1 MKDIKEDFKTLS
13 GDTLYDVGRYFKRI
27 HDDFKRIFD
36 MGNYYKSREK
46 MQEIMNKT
54 KRLPR
59 KTKKKYKK
67 LGIYEDWKEGRIGYE
82 RK

>member
-1 MKDIKEDFKTLS
+1 MKDIY
-13 GDTLYDVGRYFKRI
+13 GVGKYFKRI
-27 HDDFKRIFD
+27 HDEFKSILGMD
-36 MGNYYKSREK
+36 AYYKSRKE
-46 MQEIMNKT
+46 MEEIMNKT

-67 LGIYEDWKEGRIGYE
+67 LGIYEEWKEGKIGYE

>member
-1 MKDIKEDFKTLS
+1 
-13 GDTLYDVGRYFKRI
+13 
-27 HDDFKRIFD
+27 

-46 MQEIMNKT
+46 MEEIMNKT

>member
-1 MKDIKEDFKTLS
+1 MNGIKEIVSDIL
-13 GDTLYDVGRYFKRI
+13 GDTVNDVSKHFRRI
-27 HDDFKRIFD
+27 HDDFLGIFNMD
-36 MGNYYKSREK
+36 VYYKSRKE
-46 MQEIMNKT
+46 MEEIMNKT

>member
-1 MKDIKEDFKTLS
+1 MKDI
-13 GDTLYDVGRYFKRI
+13 YDVGKYFKRI
-27 HDDFKRIFD
+27 HDEFKSILGMD
-36 MGNYYKSREK
+36 AYYKSRKE
-46 MQEIMNKT
+46 MEEIMNKT

-67 LGIYEDWKEGRIGYE
+67 LGIYEEWKEGRIGYE